1 MIERGGGNR
10 GENRPPAKGRGGR
23 PAAPGRRPGASG
35 SKGGP
40 SRRGG
45 LGLKRLG
52 GDDFV
57 LVHPKCVREMELDYE
72 EGIELRKAGD
82 SEAARDALRFALQ
95 GCGDNIWVHVALG
108 WIALDD
114 FRDPS
119 LARGHFGY
127 AFELAEKAL
136 PGGFGGRLPREHP
149 ANRPLYDAVDGLV
162 RCHDALGSADLAG
175 ELRQRAAR
183 WCRPVAPRPPA

>member
-35 SKGGP
+35 ARGGS

-45 LGLKRLG
+45 LGIKRLG

-82 SEAARDALRFALQ
+82 PEAARDALRFALQ

-108 WIALDD
+108 RIALED

-127 AFELAEKAL
+127 AYELAENAL

-149 ANRPLYDAVDGLV
+149 ANRPLYDAVEGLV
-162 RCHDALGSADLAG
+162 ACHEALGAADLAA
-175 ELRQRAAR
+175 ELRKLAANWSR
-183 WCRPVAPRPPA
+183 PIATRRPV